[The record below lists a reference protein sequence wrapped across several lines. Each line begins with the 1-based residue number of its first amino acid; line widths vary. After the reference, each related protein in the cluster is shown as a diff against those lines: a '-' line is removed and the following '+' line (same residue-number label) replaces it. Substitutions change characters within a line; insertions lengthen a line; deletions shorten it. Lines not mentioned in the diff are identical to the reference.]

1 MMGGISGT
9 RHQDMLRTVD
19 NVVMKGGIMKKVFCI
34 GVMAVLLL
42 SAANTPFALK
52 CGDEFWC
59 EKRLT
64 RIGDH
69 SFEVLQSCGE
79 PIMKEVI
86 GYTLTEAGT
95 RELKIE
101 NWVYGPKG
109 GCYYILVFEGSI
121 LVKIS
126 SFRQ

>member
-19 NVVMKGGIMKKVFCI
+19 NVIMKGGIMKKVFCI
-34 GVMAVLLL
+34 GVMAVFLL
-42 SAANTPFALK
+42 SAANTTFALR

-101 NWVYGPKG
+101 NWVYGPKA

-121 LVKIS
+121 LVKIL